1 MAGLPGMVDEGDGVP
16 SGAAG
21 PSSSLGTS
29 AFPQP
34 KVVRILTF
42 VPLTVCA
49 SVRFYGP
56 GDAVLQRWSLDQVLG
71 GVHFSD
77 THTGR

>member
-34 KVVRILTF
+34 RVVRILTF
-42 VPLTVCA
+42 VPL
-49 SVRFYGP
+49 
-56 GDAVLQRWSLDQVLG
+56 DQVLG
-71 GVHFSD
+71 GAHFSD
-77 THTGR
+77 THIGR